1 MPKLNQLKGKEN
13 LPKKAVMS
21 CSWPNI
27 PDAKKKG
34 FNDAIDQ
41 YNQLEIDGEVEA
53 LGEVL
58 FKCTDLSVYTSWD
71 KLYKADK
78 QVFIN
83 EAIEI
88 ISNLSKF
95 LVVKKGG

>member
-1 MPKLNQLKGKEN
+1 MRTNGGCRCYQNYSSK
-13 LPKKAVMS
+13 
-21 CSWPNI
+21 I
-27 PDAKKKG
+27 
-34 FNDAIDQ
+34 IDQ
-41 YNQLEIDGEVEA
+41 YNQLEIDGDVEA

-78 QVFIN
+78 QVFVN

-95 LVVKKGG
+95 LVIRKG